1 MDVRTV
7 FPCDASSVGAARRM
21 VKGEL
26 AGGIGRSAAGAELV
40 EAASLLLSELVTN
53 SIVHARTDIE
63 VRLIADDHMVRAEVS
78 DGNPV
83 VPSTRRP
90 HELAGTGR
98 GLQLIEQLA
107 TRWGVSASEVGKT
120 VWFEL
125 ALAAQATG

>member
-7 FPCDASSVGAARRM
+7 FPCDAASVGAARRM

-26 AGGIGRSAAGAELV
+26 AGSIGRSAAGAELV

-53 SIVHARTDIE
+53 SIVHGRTDVE

-78 DGNPV
+78 DGNPT
-83 VPSTRRP
+83 VPSARRT
-90 HELAGTGR
+90 HALAGTGR
-98 GLQLIEQLA
+98 GLQLIDQLS
-107 TRWGVSASEVGKT
+107 TRWGVSTSDDGKT

-125 ALAAQATG
+125 RLAANG

>member
-63 VRLIADDHMVRAEVS
+63 VRLIADEHMVRAEVS
-78 DGNPV
+78 DGNPT
-83 VPSTRRP
+83 VPSTRRS

-98 GLQLIEQLA
+98 GLQLMEQLA
-107 TRWGVSASEVGKT
+107 TRWGVSASGVGKT

-125 ALAAQATG
+125 ALAAHATG